1 MICRSRQL
9 LGFAATAVILV
20 GCGQSEPEQV
30 TMQVAT
36 PSRPT
41 APRTPPP
48 PAVTSIAEL
57 MTELGIDRRVSLPE
71 DLAPMTNPERK
82 AVLEFFD
89 SFARG
94 DSTAL
99 RSMLT
104 KLDRPE
110 LDELVQSGAWS
121 ETTVG
126 IDQIDVETGTSPDDG
141 LACALAVFYVGSS
154 FQPQLWYYTVGENGP
169 VFEAVAAP
177 PNMIDRLY
185 GDDRIAQ
192 WFEILAEELALADK
206 PDEEFI
212 VKQQDLSDGSN
223 RPRQTGGGPAVNPGA
238 PPSLPGS
245 PSKPGPSGPGRRKKG
260 PKRAPPGPGG

>member
-1 MICRSRQL
+1 MPV
-9 LGFAATAVILV
+9 AAPA
-20 GCGQSEPEQV
+20 
-30 TMQVAT
+30 
-36 PSRPT
+36 RPT
-41 APRTPPP
+41 GPRTPPP
-48 PAVTSIAEL
+48 PAVTSVAQL
-57 MTELGIDRRVSLPE
+57 MTELGIERRVSLPE

-99 RSMLT
+99 RSMIT

-121 ETTVG
+121 ETTAR

-154 FQPQLWYYTVGENGP
+154 FQPQLWYYTLEENGA

-192 WFEILAEELALADK
+192 WFAILAEELALADK

-212 VKQQDLSDGSN
+212 VVQQDLSDDSN
-223 RPRQTGGGPAVNPGA
+223 RPQSRGGPAVNPGA

-245 PSKPGPSGPGRRKKG
+245 PGKPGPSGPGRRKKG